1 MVLKSKQYSRAV
13 GSWLLVLFLTNAYFV
28 FVTIWKIC
36 VETDTPYGSMLKT
49 LFTDDNFKEFMYL
62 LCGVLLALL
71 VLMIAMYANN
81 RGLFFLG
88 VLLDAACFGY
98 TVYLWFDTIDD
109 FGDLDWDTPF
119 TLGFIAQY
127 PLAGLVVLFM
137 LLMAIALA
145 AKASSAK
152 LFGVLAVIFSTL
164 EMLLIVALDIIPY
177 LTDADEWQS
186 YRFSVSE
193 ASFLLGESGVG
204 SMDYS
209 TVFGYM
215 PRFVIAILVVK
226 WAKARL
232 SEVTAD
238 KAKKAAEQANQV
250 NPYST
255 NIANPYAAAMAP
267 VAPVAAPAAPA
278 APAQPAYQAPAQPAY
293 QAPVQPEYK
302 APEQPAYQAPAQP
315 AYQAPEQPVYQTP
328 ETVSAAPA
336 EYAAAA
342 VETANTYADA
352 AVDTANNYADAAVDT
367 ANNYAGAAV
376 DTANNYAGAAV
387 DAADG
392 YADAVTGTVNDYAA
406 AATETADSYADTMA
420 DYANSYADA
429 AVNTANNYADA
440 AVDTANN
447 YADAAATAADG
458 YAEAAENA
466 LKNE

>member
-36 VETDTPYGSMLKT
+36 VEADTPYGSMLKT
-49 LFTDDNFKEFMYL
+49 LFTDDNFKQFMYL
-62 LCGVLLALL
+62 LCGVLLALF

-98 TVYLWFDTIDD
+98 TVYLWFDAIDD

-119 TLGFIAQY
+119 TLEFIAEY

-164 EMLLIVALDIIPY
+164 EMLLVVALDVIPY

-186 YRFSVSE
+186 YR
-193 ASFLLGESGVG
+193 LGVG

-209 TVFGYM
+209 TVFGYL

-226 WAKARL
+226 WAKTRL
-232 SEVTAD
+232 SELVSD
-238 KAKKAAEQANQV
+238 QAKKAAEQANQV

-255 NIANPYAAAMAP
+255 NIANPYAAATAP
-267 VAPVAAPAAPA
+267 VAPVATPAAPA
-278 APAQPAYQAPAQPAY
+278 APAQPAYQAPAQPVY
-293 QAPVQPEYK
+293 QAPAQPEYK

-315 AYQAPEQPVYQTP
+315 AYQAPEQPVYQAP

-352 AVDTANNYADAAVDT
+352 AVDTANNYADAAV
-367 ANNYAGAAV
+367 N
-376 DTANNYAGAAV
+376 TANNYAGAAV